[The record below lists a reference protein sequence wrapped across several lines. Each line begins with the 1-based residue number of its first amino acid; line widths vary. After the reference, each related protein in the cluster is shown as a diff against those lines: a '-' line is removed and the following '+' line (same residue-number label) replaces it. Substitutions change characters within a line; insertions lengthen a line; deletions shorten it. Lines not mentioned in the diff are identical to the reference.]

1 MDMTLK
7 QIQSESDCVLLTTKE
22 NSDVRCHLINDNIF
36 YLCISRWTEQG
47 YER

>member
-7 QIQSESDCVLLTTKE
+7 QIQSEPDCVLLTTKE
-22 NSDVRCHLINDNIF
+22 MTAVINDNIF